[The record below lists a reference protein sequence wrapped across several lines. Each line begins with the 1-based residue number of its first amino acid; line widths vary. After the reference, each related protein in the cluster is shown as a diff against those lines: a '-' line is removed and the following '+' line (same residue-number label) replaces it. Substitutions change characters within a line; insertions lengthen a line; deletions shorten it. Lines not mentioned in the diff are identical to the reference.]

1 MQLRTG
7 RACGQGPELT
17 FSYPLRRS
25 IALLEDSLSTLDA
38 WLNNA
43 KAAGFNSA
51 AEQQLM
57 RRKLRLEAFL
67 TTPVESWIG
76 DVRRFNCQPSALE
89 HALIVG
95 STVVEEDKR
104 WTTNLGSS
112 GYSYHTGTSAQYW
125 HDKQNQR
132 QEQQQQQQQHHT
144 ADQQQQHQ
152 QQQQEEQ
159 QQQVQQEGQL
169 QQQQRHRHEQQQPL
183 RTLSGVQASRQ
194 VRSADTARLRA
205 NWTSDD
211 IVVAREEIASE
222 LRVHREF
229 CGVFGKPPQQQAV
242 RGSTVKEPRGREPL
256 VMSFRAPAEVDVE
269 EEADTSDGENAEAE
283 ADLQRETLSG
293 RPVPINESP
302 QHKCAAE
309 EVLYA
314 CGDVVAVVLDAQGAF
329 EPVAL
334 VQLGEDVVR
343 RGSGASAVFTKARF
357 HATELVLREE
367 DDGSNAYVKGDN
379 WEVPGSRVL
388 RRVRCSKEVLIATD
402 ERVWVLDADEW
413 DSLMTLAVQG
423 G

>member
-1 MQLRTG
+1 M
-7 RACGQGPELT
+7 AWCHGQG
-17 FSYPLRRS
+17 
-25 IALLEDSLSTLDA
+25 
-38 WLNNA
+38 
-43 KAAGFNSA
+43 
-51 AEQQLM
+51 
-57 RRKLRLEAFL
+57 
-67 TTPVESWIG
+67 
-76 DVRRFNCQPSALE
+76 
-89 HALIVG
+89 
-95 STVVEEDKR
+95 
-104 WTTNLGSS
+104 
-112 GYSYHTGTSAQYW
+112 
-125 HDKQNQR
+125 
-132 QEQQQQQQQHHT
+132 
-144 ADQQQQHQ
+144 
-152 QQQQEEQ
+152 
-159 QQQVQQEGQL
+159 VQ
-169 QQQQRHRHEQQQPL
+169 
-183 RTLSGVQASRQ
+183 
-194 VRSADTARLRA
+194 
-205 NWTSDD
+205 
-211 IVVAREEIASE
+211 
-222 LRVHREF
+222 F

-329 EPVAL
+329 EHVAL